1 MRTPR
6 RVVTFLASLLA
17 VAMIASAG
25 LAVTKPS
32 MPSLGVTAT
41 SEDAEATCVDEG
53 TPAAEP
59 DDPGDDAAGCEDVEG
74 TDEDGEPSPAE
85 EDDSEGVD
93 APEGEGTDGDALGED
108 AESGAVDPIR
118 EVACNE
124 AAGVTT
130 DPEETEDAMDPA
142 VEKPHGLENAI
153 AHVLENCTY
162 NPQAPGLLVAL
173 RHLAANAAEHAIREE
188 AKADARREKKQPSQR
203 RGPPA
208 SHGASG
214 AGGSRG
220 NAATSGQP
228 STHGKGN
235 GNGNGNAYGHD
246 KSSGSVGGSHGN
258 PHGG

>member
-6 RVVTFLASLLA
+6 RVLTFLASLLA
-17 VAMIASAG
+17 VGMIASAG

-32 MPSLGVTAT
+32 MPSPGETAT
-41 SEDAEATCVDEG
+41 SESDAGVTCVDEG
-53 TPAAEP
+53 TPAGEP
-59 DDPGDDAAGCEDVEG
+59 DEPGEDAAGCEDVEG
-74 TDEDGEPSPAE
+74 TDEEGEPSPSE

-93 APEGEGTDGDALGED
+93 APDGEETDDDAPDED

-118 EVACNE
+118 EAACNE
-124 AAGVTT
+124 AAGVTP
-130 DPEETEDAMDPA
+130 DPEETDDPTDPS

-153 AHVLENCTY
+153 AHVLQNCAY

-173 RHLAANAAEHAIREE
+173 RHLAANAAKHELREE
-188 AKADARREKKQPSQR
+188 AKADARDREKKQPSQG
-203 RGPPA
+203 RGAPA

-220 NAATSGQP
+220 NGGPPGQP
-228 STHGKGN
+228 STHGSGNGNAFGN
-235 GNGNGNAYGHD
+235 GNGSA
-246 KSSGSVGGSHGN
+246 GGAHGN